1 MPTIVQFRRGTE
13 AQSDAFTGNVGEL
26 SVDTTNETVRVHDG
40 STAGGSRLATHAEVS
55 DRLQVANATS
65 LFVNVS
71 GDTMS
76 GALAMGTNKIT
87 GMGDPIADQD
97 AATKTYVDTAVANI
111 VDTAPEALNTLN
123 ELAAALGDDANFA
136 TTTAT
141 ALSQKL
147 GATASVTLSGAV
159 TGTAN
164 FSANAVS
171 ITTTATA
178 DPTITLGGDLTGSV
192 TLTNLGD
199 GTLTATVVDDSHN
212 HVISNVDGLQAALDA
227 KASLAGAAFT
237 GAITTTSTFD
247 GRDVATDGSKLDGI
261 ETNATADQ
269 TASEILTAVKTVDGA
284 ASGLDADLLDG
295 QHGSHYLDWTNT
307 TNKPDPTITLGGDL
321 TGSITLTD
329 LAGGTL
335 TAAVVDDSHN
345 HSSSSGAFTVG
356 TDLTVSGGDIILSGT
371 GRIQGVD
378 TVTLGTDAANKT
390 YVDTA
395 VANIVDT
402 APEALNT
409 LNELAAALGD
419 DANFATTTATSLGTK
434 AANTYVNSTFQTIIT
449 GGATTITSS
458 DLTVSRA
465 LVSDGSG
472 KVAVSAVTSTELG
485 YLDGVTSAIQTQL
498 NGKQASGSYSVTTN
512 NLSDLSS
519 ASTARSNLGLG
530 SLATLSTV
538 NAATIT
544 DNSVGAAELNVVG
557 NGTTAQ
563 FLRSDGDG
571 TFTWATPTDT
581 NTTYTGGTGITLSG
595 TTFSL
600 TAAGAGAATYGSTAD
615 GTKIDS
621 ITLDAYGRVTAVAT
635 GATGDIEGV
644 TAGTGLTG
652 GGTSGTVTV
661 SVDVGTTANKIVRLD
676 GSARLP
682 AVDGSQL
689 TGISAGATVTNK
701 SDNVNYN
708 IVFTNQTSGT
718 QTLAGIDTGAFTFNP
733 STGTCNATTFNS
745 TSDKKLKKNIVTIS
759 DSLSKVAQLRGVN
772 FDWKKNSMK
781 SMGVIAQEVESI
793 IPEVVSMDEGD
804 QKSVNYGAL
813 VGLLIEAVKD
823 LKNEV
828 DELKANK

>member
-40 STAGGSRLATHAEVS
+40 STAGGSRLATYAEVA
-55 DRLQVANATS
+55 DRMQVANVQSLVTTS
-65 LFVNVS
+65 INNVLDS
-71 GDTMS
+71 
-76 GALAMGTNKIT
+76 APGTL
-87 GMGDPIADQD
+87 D
-97 AATKTYVDTAVANI
+97 
-111 VDTAPEALNTLN
+111 TLN
-123 ELAAALGDDANFA
+123 ELAAAIGDDADF
-136 TTTAT
+136 
-141 ALSQKL
+141 LSKVQANIDQKL

-192 TLTNLGD
+192 TLTNLGN
-199 GTLTATVVDDSHN
+199 GTLTATVVDDSHD

-419 DANFATTTATSLGTK
+419 DASFSTT
-434 AANTYVNSTFQTIIT
+434 
-449 GGATTITSS
+449 
-458 DLTVSRA
+458 
-465 LVSDGSG
+465 
-472 KVAVSAVTSTELG
+472 
-485 YLDGVTSAIQTQL
+485 
-498 NGKQASGSYSVTTN
+498 VTTSIGEKLAKAS
-512 NLSDLSS
+512 NLSDLTN
-519 ASTARSNLGLG
+519 ASTARTNLGLG
-530 SLATLSTV
+530 NAAVVDAT
-538 NAATIT
+538 NAATANKVVQRDGSGDFSANIIT
-544 DNSVGAAELNVVG
+544 AVDFNATSDQTMKTNV
-557 NGTTAQ
+557 TTIE
-563 FLRSDGDG
+563 S
-571 TFTWATPTDT
+571 
-581 NTTYTGGTGITLSG
+581 
-595 TTFSL
+595 SL
-600 TAAGAGAATYGSTAD
+600 E
-615 GTKIDS
+615 K
-621 ITLDAYGRVTAVAT
+621 LDA
-635 GATGDIEGV
+635 I
-644 TAGTGLTG
+644 
-652 GGTSGTVTV
+652 
-661 SVDVGTTANKIVRLD
+661 
-676 GSARLP
+676 
-682 AVDGSQL
+682 
-689 TGISAGATVTNK
+689 
-701 SDNVNYN
+701 
-708 IVFTNQTSGT
+708 
-718 QTLAGIDTGAFTFNP
+718 
-733 STGTCNATTFNS
+733 
-745 TSDKKLKKNIVTIS
+745 
-759 DSLSKVAQLRGVN
+759 RGVN
-772 FDWKKNSMK
+772 FNWKKDDRYA
-781 SMGVIAQEVESI
+781 MGVIAQEVEEV
-793 IPEVVSMDEGD
+793 IPEVVSIDGEGLR
-804 QKSVNYGAL
+804 SVNYGAL